1 MTFGEKFKAEREKK
15 NLTQQQVADG
25 LGINRRMITRY
36 ENNLSFPRTRDNY
49 KKIAD
54 FFGVDI
60 NYFLSEDDAFV
71 VQASE
76 QYGTRGMKQA
86 QDLIDGM
93 SGLFAGGILSE
104 QDKDAVMKA
113 LQDIYWESKAR
124 NVEKYTPKKY
134 KRLTVRFIV
143 LFLFYNQNGNLQ
155 LEGGERSVIIRSEEI
170 YKKANSIVRSCGTR
184 DTLKIARELGIY
196 VHYIDTLNDL
206 LGMYTYRHKERHIL
220 LNSGME
226 HMVMQMVCGH
236 EIGHDVFHRDLAKKG
251 NALPEFTLFD
261 MRSKPEYEA
270 NAFAAHLIIDNDELV
285 EYMQEGYDVVQL
297 SAMMGTN
304 INLMLIKLNEMNRMG
319 WGLNLPYVPHA
330 DFLKQ
335 IKPEG

>member
-1 MTFGEKFKAEREKK
+1 M
-15 NLTQQQVADG
+15 
-25 LGINRRMITRY
+25 
-36 ENNLSFPRTRDNY
+36 
-49 KKIAD
+49 
-54 FFGVDI
+54 
-60 NYFLSEDDAFV
+60 
-71 VQASE
+71 
-76 QYGTRGMKQA
+76 
-86 QDLIDGM
+86 
-93 SGLFAGGILSE
+93 
-104 QDKDAVMKA
+104 
-113 LQDIYWESKAR
+113 
-124 NVEKYTPKKY
+124 
-134 KRLTVRFIV
+134 
-143 LFLFYNQNGNLQ
+143 
-155 LEGGERSVIIRSEEI
+155 IIRSEEI

-226 HMVMQMVCGH
+226 HMV
-236 EIGHDVFHRDLAKKG
+236 
-251 NALPEFTLFD
+251 
-261 MRSKPEYEA
+261 
-270 NAFAAHLIIDNDELV
+270 
-285 EYMQEGYDVVQL
+285 VQL